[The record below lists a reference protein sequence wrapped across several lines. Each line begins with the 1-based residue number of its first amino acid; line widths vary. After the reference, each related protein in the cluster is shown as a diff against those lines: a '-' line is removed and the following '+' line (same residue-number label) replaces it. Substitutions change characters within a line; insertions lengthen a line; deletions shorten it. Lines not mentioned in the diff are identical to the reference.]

1 MRNSPTVE
9 RETLPNAQSP
19 IASRQS
25 AFAPKTYFRLAWRH
39 TRRRP
44 LQSLFF
50 VLGVAIGV
58 AMIVAIDLANG
69 SAARAFTLGT
79 ETVTG
84 RATHQIFGGPS
95 GLDEQVYTQ
104 LRTELGYR
112 LSAPVVEGYVSAGQ
126 LDAQPMRLLGIDPLA
141 DAPFR
146 SYLGTGEG
154 LLNGAD
160 FLAGLMVQPNSFLL
174 STAVAERY
182 GLQSGDELIVG
193 VGSGEVALEI
203 VGLLAPTDDL
213 SRRALDGVLI
223 TDIATAQ
230 EVLGRVGK
238 LDRIDL
244 IIPEANADQTI
255 QAIAALLPAS
265 ARIETAAARTGAVN
279 EMTAAFSLNL
289 TALSLL
295 ALVVGMFLIYN
306 TVTFSVIQR
315 RPVIG
320 TLRAL
325 GMTRGEIYLLI
336 LLEAL
341 VLGLIGTLLG
351 LVLGVIMGRGAVQLV
366 TQTVNDLFFVVAV
379 REIELPLFTLL
390 KGGVIG
396 VFAAL
401 LGAAL
406 PAYEA
411 TSVEPAGALKR
422 SDIEDRTRQA
432 LPWLSAG
439 GGLLLLLGLAL
450 LIPEWNLVIAFIGLF
465 AVILGGALLTPV
477 LTLGMMQGVARLEG
491 QRLGIIAR
499 MAPRTVI
506 RSLSRTAVA
515 VAALM
520 VAVSVIIGV
529 GVMIGS
535 FRNTVEA
542 WLEDVLQADIFIS
555 PPALTGSQ
563 LAATLEPTLAARL
576 QALPG
581 ISSLATNRTVEV
593 VALLEPAGANGTAGI
608 VETTTPIRLVVLSDD
623 LAGADRNYRSASG
636 DWQATWQA
644 VVGGGV
650 IINEPMANRFD
661 LTVGD
666 PVAIQTDRGVENFSI
681 VGVAVDFDVRPVV
694 TLYDP
699 VYRQFW
705 DDSAI
710 SAIALFVAPGINVEE
725 KVNEIRAAFGGEQ
738 SLLVRSNRGTRQSAL
753 EVFDRTFA
761 ITVALQLLAT
771 LVAFIGILST
781 LMSLQ
786 LERNREIGVLRA
798 TGMTRRQLWRLSM
811 FETGLIGGSAGLIA
825 MPMGLALAVILIY
838 IINLRSF
845 GWTLEM
851 QMQPGEF
858 GQAFLVA
865 VGAALLAGLYPAW
878 RMGQM
883 QPATAVRSE

>member
-9 RETLPNAQSP
+9 HETLPNPQSS

-69 SAARAFTLGT
+69 SAQRAFTLGT

-95 GLDEQVYTQ
+95 GLDEQVYTR

-112 LSAPVVEGYVSAGQ
+112 LSAPVVEGYVRAPQ

-146 SYLGTGEG
+146 SYLGTSNGIMS
-154 LLNGAD
+154 GAD
-160 FLAGLMVQPNSFLL
+160 FLTPMMVQPNSILL

-182 GLQSGDELIVG
+182 GLKSGDPLVVG
-193 VGSGEVALEI
+193 VGNGEQTLTI

-244 IIPEANADQTI
+244 IVPEAEAKSTI
-255 QAIAALLPAS
+255 AAIGALLPPS

-315 RPVIG
+315 RPVLG

-325 GMTRGEIYLLI
+325 GMTRAEIYLLI

-351 LVLGVIMGRGAVQLV
+351 LVLGVLMGRGAVQLV

-379 REIELPLFTLL
+379 REIELPIFTLV

-401 LGAAL
+401 LGAAI

-422 SDIEDRTRQA
+422 SDIEDRARQA
-432 LPWLSAG
+432 LPWLSVG
-439 GGLLLLLGLAL
+439 GVLLLLLGLAL
-450 LIPEWNLVIAFIGLF
+450 LIPEWNLIVAFIGLF
-465 AVILGGALLTPV
+465 AVILGGALLTPL
-477 LTLGMMQGVARLEG
+477 LTLGMMQGVAWLEG

-555 PPALTGSQ
+555 PPSLSGSQ
-563 LAATLEPTLAARL
+563 LVATLDPALADKLR
-576 QALPG
+576 ALPG
-581 ISSLATNRTVEV
+581 ITKLATNRTVEV
-593 VALLEPAGANGTAGI
+593 VALLTPPAAGSDGV
-608 VETTTPIRLVVLSDD
+608 VEATTPIRLVVLSDD
-623 LAGADRNYRSASG
+623 LAGADRTYRSASG

-666 PVAIQTDRGVENFSI
+666 QIAIQTDRGVQNFPI

-699 VYRQFW
+699 IYRQFW

-710 SAIALFVAPGINVEE
+710 SAIALFVAPGVDVEE
-725 KVNEIRAAFGGEQ
+725 KVNEIRATFGSEQ
-738 SLLVRSNRGTRQSAL
+738 SLLVRSNRGTRQGAL

-786 LERNREIGVLRA
+786 LERSREIGVLRA

-811 FETGLIGGSAGLIA
+811 LETGLIGSSAGLIA
-825 MPMGLALAVILIY
+825 MPMGLALAIILIY

-865 VGAALLAGLYPAW
+865 LGAALLAGIYPAW

-883 QPATAVRSE
+883 QPAVAVRSE